1 MLLRTLVVTKLLED
15 KEEPGV
21 AVTTVTRVKQNILTS
36 PQEQV
41 LTNNL
46 QSNKAKEIELSN
58 KMQLEIEH
66 DKEESRIKETSKS
79 LERY

>member
-15 KEEPGV
+15 KEEPGDT
-21 AVTTVTRVKQNILTS
+21 VTTVTRVKQNILTS

-46 QSNKAKEIELSN
+46 QSNKAEEIELSN
-58 KMQLEIEH
+58 KIQLEIKQ
-66 DKEESRIKETSKS
+66 DKEESRIKERSKS